1 MNIIYCVGHTA
12 YKQGINSA
20 RFYSTKSA
28 AIRELRNRYV
38 PATKA
43 RIAIESITEKLL
55 YQQEHGINFP
65 RHNSEIWTETPDAE
79 RHVIELR
86 AYMDEVTQ

>member
-28 AIRELRNRYV
+28 AIRELRNRFV
-38 PATKA
+38 PSTKA
-43 RIAIESITEKLL
+43 RIVVEAITEKLKF
-55 YQQEHGINFP
+55 EHDHGIHFQRQNT
-65 RHNSEIWTETPDAE
+65 EIWTETPDGD
-79 RHVIELR
+79 RHVIEFR
-86 AYMDEVTQ
+86 GYVGEV